1 MSAQSTL
8 VRLLEDMNFGERLVR
23 VRKTKGMT
31 QQGLADATGI
41 HVTQVRRYEGGKSQP
56 TLEILRK
63 LATGLSVTSDELLF
77 DETERSPSE
86 DLRLQFEAASR
97 LPDEDR
103 KVVKSVIEG
112 ILLKHEAKR
121 WAASG

>member
-8 VRLLEDMNFGERLVR
+8 VRLLEQMNFGERLQS
-23 VRKTKGMT
+23 VRKAKGMT